1 VRTHRRLRVYV
12 AQEFLLS
19 FVIGFLFF
27 FFIFFVNI
35 LLVMA
40 EEIFSKNVPIREILL
55 LVLYS
60 IPQILALSFP
70 FAALIG
76 SLMAVGR
83 LSSGQELLA
92 MRASGVSLRIPLA
105 VVVLLG
111 LAFSVL
117 SFAANDYLLP
127 VSNLR
132 MGRIYRRIVYSNPG
146 IELAEYSIRKQ
157 EDMTIVTGR
166 LEGTTFLDFTVLDKT
181 EDGKRRIISARRAR
195 LREGEDRGV
204 VSLELEQ
211 VLVQLR
217 DAKDSGKFEFS
228 TVDSMEYNVPLKNIQ
243 PSLQSPGPREMSSVD
258 VWTAIVAKR
267 AKLAERVAEWTT
279 QRDRLAMTVRLEARY
294 ARELVADSL
303 AGARRQ
309 VGLAQ
314 AALSALQAHVAKPIR
329 DRTLENY
336 EFEFHQKFALPFACT
351 VFFLFAFPV
360 GLLARKSGRA
370 VGFGVGLLVSIL
382 YWGLLVGGQTIAPKL
397 AVSPAVAA
405 WIPDAVVLALG
416 LIASLA
422 GRGVES

>member
-1 VRTHRRLRVYV
+1 M
-12 AQEFLLS
+12 S

-55 LVLYS
+55 LLLYS

-83 LSSGQELLA
+83 LSSDNELLA
-92 MRASGVSLRIPLA
+92 MRASGVPLRMPFA

-117 SFAANDYLLP
+117 SFVANDYLLP

-166 LEGTTFLDFTVLDKT
+166 LEGTTFLDFTVLDRT
-181 EDGKRRIISARRAR
+181 EDGKRRIISARRAQ
-195 LREGEDRGV
+195 LREGDVSGV
-204 VSLELEQ
+204 VSLELQE

-217 DAKDSGKFEFS
+217 DAKDSGEFEFS
-228 TVDSMEYNVPLKNIQ
+228 TVESMEYNVPLKDIQ

-258 VWTAIVAKR
+258 VWTVIVAKR
-267 AKLAERVAEWTT
+267 TKLAERVGEWTA
-279 QRDRLAMTVRLEARY
+279 QRDRLAFALRLEARY
-294 ARELVADSL
+294 ARELASDSL
-303 AGARRQ
+303 AGARRR

-314 AALSALQAHVAKPIR
+314 AALSALQAHVAKPAR
-329 DRTLENY
+329 DRTLESY

-382 YWGLLVGGQTIAPKL
+382 YWGLLLGGQTIAPKL

-405 WIPDAVVLALG
+405 WIPDAVVLVLG
-416 LIASLA
+416 LIASFA